1 MLIDWA
7 QARDISIIC
16 HLWNY
21 LEPSLKPRERVEG
34 DGRALGGLVV
44 GVGVAGCLSFDEWL
58 HGFLVFTWSAG
69 AL

>member
-1 MLIDWA
+1 MLIDSA

-21 LEPSLKPRERVEG
+21 LEPSLKPGEKVGG

-44 GVGVAGCLSFDEWL
+44 GGGAARCLGFDE
-58 HGFLVFTWSAG
+58 
-69 AL
+69 

>member
-1 MLIDWA
+1 MLIDPA

-34 DGRALGGLVV
+34 GGGRAFGGGLVV
-44 GVGVAGCLSFDEWL
+44 GGGVAGCLGGDE
-58 HGFLVFTWSAG
+58 
-69 AL
+69 